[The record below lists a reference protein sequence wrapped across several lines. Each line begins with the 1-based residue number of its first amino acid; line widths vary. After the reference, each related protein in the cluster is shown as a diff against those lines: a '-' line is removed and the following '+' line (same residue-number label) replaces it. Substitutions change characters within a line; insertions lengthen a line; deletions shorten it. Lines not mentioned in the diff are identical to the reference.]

1 MYVIYLYKTFAKGGW
16 GIKIRFNVTSYFIC
30 FSKKDA
36 SSKDHKRSPILAE
49 EHDSRIL
56 CDLVKDLT

>member
-36 SSKDHKRSPILAE
+36 SSKDHKRSQFWLKSMIQE
-49 EHDSRIL
+49 YCVI
-56 CDLVKDLT
+56 